1 MKSKRLLAIIC
12 ILAISN
18 IYLLHNKNKNEHQI
32 QTQQNQITNE
42 QNKSKM
48 LIKEINNKNIRIKN
62 IENINNE
69 KDKKIKSLENNVNNL
84 KDKNAQLKKAKLSR
98 GGDLSSIRQVKSIKV
113 YVTYYTNE
121 NNNLEGGQLDK
132 KGKNLT
138 SHNMKVC
145 AMPKDVSYGSILNI
159 DGMGNYKV
167 VDSGGAIQWLNEEKT
182 ECKVDVFVPNVSGQ
196 WLINNKENKIANAT
210 LYIK

>member
-18 IYLLHNKNKNEHQI
+18 IYLLHNKNNNEQQI
-32 QTQQNQITNE
+32 HTQQKTIE
-42 QNKSKM
+42 KEKNKSKT
-48 LIKEINNKNIRIKN
+48 LIKEINNKDMRIKN
-62 IENINNE
+62 IENTNNE
-69 KDKKIKSLENNVNNL
+69 KDKKIKSLENNVSNL
-84 KDKNAQLKKAKLSR
+84 KNKNEQLKKARLSR

-132 KGKNLT
+132 KGKSLT

-182 ECKVDVFVPNVSGQ
+182 ECKVDVFVPNVTGQ

>member
-18 IYLLHNKNKNEHQI
+18 IYLLHNKNRNEQQI
-32 QTQQNQITNE
+32 QAQQNQIVKE
-42 QNKSKM
+42 QTRNKT
-48 LIKEINNKNIRIKN
+48 LTKEIENKNMNIKN

>member
-12 ILAISN
+12 ILAITN
-18 IYLLHNKNKNEHQI
+18 IYLLHNKNRNEQQI
-32 QTQQNQITNE
+32 QAQQNQIVKE
-42 QNKSKM
+42 QTRNKT
-48 LIKEINNKNIRIKN
+48 LTKEIENKNMNIKN